1 MKLKVCGMKYVN
13 NIQEVVNLQPDYL
26 GFIFYEKS
34 KRNFEGI
41 IPELPKSVKKTG
53 VFVNEHSEIVISLV
67 EEYQLDAL
75 QLHGDESV
83 MYIKELQSQL
93 AERNALFIEENK
105 HQKKKKNKHD
115 IVKDKIEI
123 IKVFGIKD
131 AFDFDVL
138 KPYLEV
144 VDYFLF
150 DAKPSIGD
158 KSQKGGLNKVFDW
171 SLLKEWTGP
180 KYILSGGLNIKNVED
195 AIKMTNAVVID
206 VSSGVESEPGIKNE
220 EMIKNFIDTTKSAF
234 GKRDE

>member
-1 MKLKVCGMKYVN
+1 MSYKIKICGLSTIDQINMAKSFGADMV
-13 NIQEVVNLQPDYL
+13 
-26 GFIFYEKS
+26 GFIFASPSPREITPSYAKNLSFLSAAKDLE
-34 KRNFEGI
+34 R
-41 IPELPKSVKKTG
+41 VA
-53 VFVNEHSEIVISLV
+53 VFVEPDNKFLQEAVHSI
-67 EEYQLDAL
+67 DANL
-75 QLHGDESV
+75 IQLHGNETPGRCLEIKSLTGLPVIKSIGVSNIMDIKGAQQ
-83 MYIKELQSQL
+83 YI
-93 AERNALFIEENK
+93 N
-105 HQKKKKNKHD
+105 H
-115 IVKDKIEI
+115 
-123 IKVFGIKD
+123 
-131 AFDFDVL
+131 
-138 KPYLEV
+138 

>member
-1 MKLKVCGMKYVN
+1 MSYKIKICGLSTIDQINMAKSFGADMV
-13 NIQEVVNLQPDYL
+13 
-26 GFIFYEKS
+26 GFIFASPSPREITPSYAKNLSFLSAAKDLE
-34 KRNFEGI
+34 R
-41 IPELPKSVKKTG
+41 VA
-53 VFVNEHSEIVISLV
+53 VFVEPDNKFLQEAVHSI
-67 EEYQLDAL
+67 DANL
-75 QLHGDESV
+75 IQLHGNETPGRCLEIKSLTGLPVIKSIGVSNIMDIKGAQQ
-83 MYIKELQSQL
+83 YI
-93 AERNALFIEENK
+93 N
-105 HQKKKKNKHD
+105 H
-115 IVKDKIEI
+115 
-123 IKVFGIKD
+123 
-131 AFDFDVL
+131 
-138 KPYLEV
+138 

-195 AIKMTNAVVID
+195 AIKMTDAVVID

>member
-1 MKLKVCGMKYVN
+1 MSYKIKICGLSTLDQINMAKSFGADMV
-13 NIQEVVNLQPDYL
+13 
-26 GFIFYEKS
+26 GFIFASPSPREITPSYAKNLSFLSAAKDLE
-34 KRNFEGI
+34 R
-41 IPELPKSVKKTG
+41 VA
-53 VFVNEHSEIVISLV
+53 VFVEPDNKFLQEAVHSI
-67 EEYQLDAL
+67 DANL
-75 QLHGDESV
+75 IQLHGNETPGRCLE
-83 MYIKELQSQL
+83 IKSLTGL
-93 AERNALFIEENK
+93 P
-105 HQKKKKNKHD
+105 
-115 IVKDKIEI
+115 I
-123 IKVFGIKD
+123 IKSIGVSNIMDIKG
-131 AFDFDVL
+131 AQQ
-138 KPYLEV
+138 YINH

>member
-1 MKLKVCGMKYVN
+1 MSYKIKICGLSTIDQINMAKSFGADMV
-13 NIQEVVNLQPDYL
+13 
-26 GFIFYEKS
+26 GFIFASPSPREITPSYAKNLSFLSAAKDLE
-34 KRNFEGI
+34 R
-41 IPELPKSVKKTG
+41 VA
-53 VFVNEHSEIVISLV
+53 VFVEPDNKFLQEAVHSI
-67 EEYQLDAL
+67 DANL
-75 QLHGDESV
+75 IQLHGNETPGRCLE
-83 MYIKELQSQL
+83 IKSLTGL
-93 AERNALFIEENK
+93 P
-105 HQKKKKNKHD
+105 
-115 IVKDKIEI
+115 I
-123 IKVFGIKD
+123 IKSIGVSNIMDIKG
-131 AFDFDVL
+131 AQQ
-138 KPYLEV
+138 YINH

-195 AIKMTNAVVID
+195 AIKMTDAVVID

>member
-1 MKLKVCGMKYVN
+1 MSYKIKICGLSTLDQINMAKSFGADM
-13 NIQEVVNLQPDYL
+13 I
-26 GFIFYEKS
+26 GFIFASPSPREITPSYAKNLSFLSAAKDLE
-34 KRNFEGI
+34 R
-41 IPELPKSVKKTG
+41 VA
-53 VFVNEHSEIVISLV
+53 VFVEPDNKFLQEAVHSI
-67 EEYQLDAL
+67 DANL
-75 QLHGDESV
+75 IQLHGNETPGRCLE
-83 MYIKELQSQL
+83 IKSLTGL
-93 AERNALFIEENK
+93 P
-105 HQKKKKNKHD
+105 
-115 IVKDKIEI
+115 I
-123 IKVFGIKD
+123 IKSIGVSNIMDIKG
-131 AFDFDVL
+131 AQQ
-138 KPYLEV
+138 YINH

>member
-1 MKLKVCGMKYVN
+1 MSYKIKICGLSTLDQINMAKSFGADM
-13 NIQEVVNLQPDYL
+13 I
-26 GFIFYEKS
+26 GFIFASPSPREITPSYAKNLSFLSAAKDLE
-34 KRNFEGI
+34 R
-41 IPELPKSVKKTG
+41 VA
-53 VFVNEHSEIVISLV
+53 VFVEPDNKFLQEAVHSI
-67 EEYQLDAL
+67 DANL
-75 QLHGDESV
+75 IQLHGNETPGRCLE
-83 MYIKELQSQL
+83 IKSLTGL
-93 AERNALFIEENK
+93 P
-105 HQKKKKNKHD
+105 
-115 IVKDKIEI
+115 I
-123 IKVFGIKD
+123 IKSIGVSNIMDIKG
-131 AFDFDVL
+131 AQQ
-138 KPYLEV
+138 YINH

-195 AIKMTNAVVID
+195 AIKMTDAVVID

>member
-1 MKLKVCGMKYVN
+1 MSYKIKICGLSTIDQINMAKSFGADMV
-13 NIQEVVNLQPDYL
+13 
-26 GFIFYEKS
+26 GFIFASPSPREITPSYAKNLSFLSAAKDLE
-34 KRNFEGI
+34 R
-41 IPELPKSVKKTG
+41 VA
-53 VFVNEHSEIVISLV
+53 VFVEPDNKFLQEAVHSI
-67 EEYQLDAL
+67 DANL
-75 QLHGDESV
+75 IQLHGNETPGRCLE
-83 MYIKELQSQL
+83 IKSLTGL
-93 AERNALFIEENK
+93 P
-105 HQKKKKNKHD
+105 
-115 IVKDKIEI
+115 I
-123 IKVFGIKD
+123 IKSIGVSNIMDIKS
-131 AFDFDVL
+131 AQQ
-138 KPYLEV
+138 YINH

-150 DAKPSIGD
+150 DAKPSIDD

>member
-1 MKLKVCGMKYVN
+1 MSYKIKICGLSTIDQINMAKSFGADMV
-13 NIQEVVNLQPDYL
+13 
-26 GFIFYEKS
+26 GFIFASPSPREITPSYAKNLSFLSAAKDLE
-34 KRNFEGI
+34 R
-41 IPELPKSVKKTG
+41 VA
-53 VFVNEHSEIVISLV
+53 VFVEPDNKFLQEAVHSI
-67 EEYQLDAL
+67 DANL
-75 QLHGDESV
+75 IQLHGNETPGRCLE
-83 MYIKELQSQL
+83 IKSLTGL
-93 AERNALFIEENK
+93 P
-105 HQKKKKNKHD
+105 
-115 IVKDKIEI
+115 I
-123 IKVFGIKD
+123 IKSIGVSNIMDIKG
-131 AFDFDVL
+131 AQQ
-138 KPYLEV
+138 YINH